1 MKPFAAVAVALLLLS
16 LPAAAAETA
25 GATPRDATMLHLN
38 EQARRQVPRDRLV
51 AVLRIEGA
59 DADVARLQS
68 DINQRLA
75 AAVARAKAVAGVTLT
90 TGGYYVYQDRP
101 KERPAQWRGSA
112 SLTLDAKE
120 TAPLLALVG
129 GLQQSGLVL
138 SSLGYELSP
147 EATRAVE
154 DELTAEAL
162 ARLRLRAQ
170 RVAQRLGLSVVR
182 ISDLHLGNA
191 GGTPPV
197 PRLFAAAAPASMSAA
212 AALPV
217 AEPGEATVSVA
228 VEADIELRPKR

>member
-1 MKPFAAVAVALLLLS
+1 MKPFAAVAVALLFLS
-16 LPAAAAETA
+16 LPAGAAETA
-25 GATPRDATMLHLN
+25 GAVPRDATMLHLS
-38 EQARRQVPRDRLV
+38 EQAQRQVPRDRLV
-51 AVLRIEGA
+51 AALRVEGA
-59 DADVARLQS
+59 DADAARLQS

-75 AAVARAKAVAGVTLT
+75 ASVARAKAVAGVTLT

-101 KERPAQWRGSA
+101 KEGPAQWRGSA
-112 SLTLDAKE
+112 SLALDSKE
-120 TAPLLALVG
+120 AAPLLALVG
-129 GLQQSGLVL
+129 ALQHSGLVL

-162 ARLRLRAQ
+162 ARLRQRAQ
-170 RVAQRLGLSVVR
+170 RVAQGLGLSVVR

-197 PRLFAAAAPASMSAA
+197 PRMFAAVMQAGMSAA
-212 AALPV
+212 PPV
-217 AEPGEATVSVA
+217 AEPGEATVSVT